1 MVKIERENWLIL
13 VIGLYFT
20 GTQDVVLIA
29 GQVPVPSMRMVA
41 ARCAG

>member
-1 MVKIERENWLIL
+1 MVKIERENWL
-13 VIGLYFT
+13 IGLYFT